1 MKNKI
6 QLIEDK
12 LKKSGIKYNLIP
24 LPESLPLDIPSHV
37 MFYKIT
43 FSQATATI
51 LYKTDK
57 GIVAIQRRADTK
69 FNLEKLKQAIGVKQL
84 EFASESDLRELG
96 TKNGLVPLFGLQVKY
111 FIDKKVLEQGKI
123 YGSSGDGLFGLAI
136 QAKDLPKVNN
146 GQIIDVTERPILGKK
161 RVYSGVRATGR
172 LHLGNYLGAVK
183 GMLALQDDYDCT
195 FSVVD
200 LHAMTTPY
208 DPKTLKDSIRSVIL
222 DFLSAGLDPEK
233 CRLEIQ
239 SQVPQH
245 TELSFLLATLY
256 PLAPL
261 EDLPTFKDKKAQYP
275 KNVNTA
281 LLYYPILMAADV
293 LLYKGELVPVGIDQE
308 PHMEVMR
315 ECARKF
321 NQVYG
326 DTFPEPYRFKTMGEY
341 VPSLTGAGKMS
352 KTVEG
357 SFINLNDD
365 FETIKRKLAKVPT
378 DAGTTGGDV
387 PKIGGVATLFV
398 LLALFNRD
406 DMHKKYK
413 QDYMDGKIRY
423 GELKAFLSERIYDE
437 LKPIQEK
444 RKYFEE
450 HPKIVDEILKMGNE
464 KCLKIAEETMKEV
477 KEKMGLSI

>member
-1 MKNKI
+1 M
-6 QLIEDK
+6 
-12 LKKSGIKYNLIP
+12 
-24 LPESLPLDIPSHV
+24 
-37 MFYKIT
+37 
-43 FSQATATI
+43 
-51 LYKTDK
+51 
-57 GIVAIQRRADTK
+57 
-69 FNLEKLKQAIGVKQL
+69 
-84 EFASESDLRELG
+84 
-96 TKNGLVPLFGLQVKY
+96 
-111 FIDKKVLEQGKI
+111 
-123 YGSSGDGLFGLAI
+123 
-136 QAKDLPKVNN
+136 
-146 GQIIDVTERPILGKK
+146 KK

-183 GMLALQDDYDCT
+183 GMLALQNDYDCT

-275 KNVNTA
+275 KDVNTA

-293 LLYKGELVPVGIDQE
+293 LLYKGDLVPVGIDQE
-308 PHMEVMR
+308 PHLEVMR

-326 DTFPEPYRFKTMGEY
+326 ETFPQPFRFKTAGEY
-341 VPSLTGAGKMS
+341 VPSLTGSGKMS
-352 KTVEG
+352 KTIEG
-357 SFINLNDD
+357 SFINLSDD
-365 FETIKRKLAKVPT
+365 FDTIKRKLAKVTT
-378 DAGTTGGDV
+378 DSGIFGGEI
-387 PKIGGVATLFV
+387 PKTGGVATLFT
-398 LLALFNRD
+398 LLALFNHD

-413 QDYMDGKIRY
+413 QDYMDRKIRY
-423 GELKAFLSERIYDE
+423 GELKAYLSDSIFKE

-450 HPKIVDEILKMGNE
+450 HQKLVEDILKESNE
-464 KCLKIAEETMKEV
+464 KCLRIAEQTMKEV
-477 KEKMGLSI
+477 KWKMGLPLQGYSHY